1 MREASQYKYSDVLHH
16 LINLYVY
23 IFRVRWQR
31 WGDCHRIM
39 FQIQLV
45 LGVISFLSIGR
56 GCFRR
61 AHKLA
66 DGFSVTRLEMPSLV
80 MVSRWAKLV
89 YTIHAG

>member
-16 LINLYVY
+16 LTNLYIY

-31 WGDCHRIM
+31 WGGCHRLM

-56 GCFRR
+56 DCFWR

-66 DGFSVTRLEMPSLV
+66 DGFSVTRFETPSL
-80 MVSRWAKLV
+80 LV
-89 YTIHAG
+89 KRF

>member
-1 MREASQYKYSDVLHH
+1 
-16 LINLYVY
+16 
-23 IFRVRWQR
+23 
-31 WGDCHRIM
+31 M

-56 GCFRR
+56 VCFQR

-66 DGFSVTRLEMPSLV
+66 DGFFVKRLETPSLV
-80 MVSRWAKLV
+80 MVSRCSKLV